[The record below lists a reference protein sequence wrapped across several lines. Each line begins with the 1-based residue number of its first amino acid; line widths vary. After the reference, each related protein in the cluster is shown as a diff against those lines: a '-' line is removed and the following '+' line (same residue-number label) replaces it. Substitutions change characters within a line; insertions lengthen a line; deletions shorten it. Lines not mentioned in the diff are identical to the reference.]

1 MDILGGEHVYVDDL
15 NNIKFML
22 STLSRF
28 VNSQNYYYYHTN
40 NPLIMEKISFENLI
54 PKTS

>member
-1 MDILGGEHVYVDDL
+1 MDILEGEHVYVDDL

-28 VNSQNYYYYHTN
+28 VNSQNYYYHTN
-40 NPLIMEKISFENLI
+40 NPLITEKNQL
-54 PKTS
+54 